1 MKFKTLLL
9 IFFFVGTLLAENV
22 AHYAWPKK
30 ANEWG
35 TITNN
40 IKSIPLKH
48 WQLTGLSKE
57 KDVDI
62 PLLLKNVKEIT
73 FGTKVTLPKK
83 RRVGEEV
90 FLFTQNIHGAC
101 YFYANNH
108 LLGLSPNS
116 TNPLRFKI
124 PADFF
129 EQDSVL
135 NLTLKI
141 KRVESAEKG
150 FPNIVYN
157 LSEER
162 FLGLGGMVYLQLVNP
177 PTVTISQMNVV
188 KKEIQFY
195 LNYQYT
201 IEANGPIKRLKVEE
215 NFFRSSTGKSLYKK
229 IRYSQEIRGNTI
241 TLSGT
246 FPLSNEDLWSPE
258 SPELLQF
265 SVKGQLTTDSG
276 TQTFSFG
283 QTFGARKIK
292 IEKQKFFLNANP
304 LQIKGITL
312 HFSPVVFNNG
322 NYHADLKEMFEFL
335 KQLNFN
341 AIRLANTLPDA
352 VVLNLADSLGLMVF
366 AEFPIWR
373 FPAEFF
379 AENFL
384 LESGKNICQQIKPYY
399 QNHPSLAAVGLGQE
413 IPLHLAS
420 TQKFM
425 FILNSKLKTN
435 LNVLT
440 YISPI
445 PAFPLP
451 PERVSDFYLFD
462 RYLPIHFLQPDA
474 ELRSFALI
482 GKIGHLTPDLLKD
495 KNNDELH
502 QVNRSL
508 LIKNEIFKA
517 LNDFQPNGGF
527 VECLHDWFT
536 EYPNDF
542 DLSKQSQQ
550 KVPLGFLD
558 ENKKQKTWVK
568 LLADPWQFD
577 EATLLDQYSEQKP
590 YTNFFSILMTLSTL
604 LFFGIYRRVPRLR
617 ENVRRSLR
625 HSYGFFVDLR
635 ERRIIPY
642 FNSITVEIF
651 ISLVLAVFLSSQI
664 YFFHKSLWL
673 QEILAIFL
681 IPLGVFKQYL
691 QFSQNKLII
700 TTFIFLLFMIIPFI
714 GALILKILA
723 WANRSKIRFRQGF
736 ATISW
741 AAAPLIWF
749 FPVSLVSYHYMLFQ
763 YPLQWLW
770 IALAFFLLWTQIRL
784 INGIHILFITK
795 TSKVFF
801 ILLLCYFIPILIFW
815 AIFNPPNYWVDYL
828 QLMVNARSLF

>member
-1 MKFKTLLL
+1 MKLKTLLL
-9 IFFFVGTLLAENV
+9 IFFFVGALLAKNV
-22 AHYAWPKK
+22 VHYAWPKK

-35 TITNN
+35 TITNT
-40 IKSIPLKH
+40 IQSIPLEH
-48 WQLTGLSKE
+48 WHITGLAKE

-62 PLLLKNVKEIT
+62 PLLVKNVKELT
-73 FGTKVTLPKK
+73 FSTTVTLPKK
-83 RRVGEEV
+83 RQDGEEV
-90 FLFTQNIHGAC
+90 FLFAQGIHGAC

-116 TNPLRFKI
+116 TNPLRLKI

-141 KRVESAEKG
+141 KSVESAHNG
-150 FPNIVYN
+150 FPKIVYN

-162 FLGLGGMVYLQLVNP
+162 FLGLGSMVYLQLVSS
-177 PTVTISQMNVV
+177 PTVTINQMNVE
-188 KKEIQFY
+188 KKENRFY

-201 IEANGPIKRLKVEE
+201 IKANAPVKRLKVEE
-215 NFFRSSTGKSLYKK
+215 NFFSSTTGKTLYKK
-229 IRYSQEIRGNTI
+229 IRYSQEIRGNSI
-241 TLSGT
+241 SLSGA
-246 FPLSNEDLWSPE
+246 FPLSSEDLWSPAFAE
-258 SPELLQF
+258 RLQF
-265 SVKGQLTTDSG
+265 SLKGELTTASG
-276 TQTFSFG
+276 TKTIHFG
-283 QTFGARKIK
+283 QAFGARKIK
-292 IEKQKFFLNANP
+292 IEKQKFFLNGSP

-322 NYHADLKEMFEFL
+322 NYHDALKEMFEFL

-341 AIRLANTLPDA
+341 AIRLAHMLPDA
-352 VVLNLADSLGLMVF
+352 VVLHLADSLGLMVF

-373 FPAEFF
+373 YPDEFF
-379 AENFL
+379 TENFL
-384 LESGKNICQQIKPYY
+384 LEAGKNICQQIKPYY
-399 QNHPSLAAVGLGQE
+399 QNHPSLVAIGLGQE
-413 IPLHLAS
+413 IPLHLPS

-425 FILNSKLKTN
+425 FILNGKLKGN
-435 LNVLT
+435 LNILT

-462 RYLPIHFLQPDA
+462 RYLPIHFLHA
-474 ELRSFALI
+474 EAALRSFALI
-482 GKIGHLTPDLLKD
+482 GKIGQLRPDLLKS
-495 KNNDELH
+495 KINDEAH
-502 QVNRSL
+502 HVNRSL

-517 LNDFQPNGGF
+517 LNDIQPNGGF
-527 VECLHDWFT
+527 VECLHDWYT
-536 EYPNDF
+536 EYPNAF
-542 DLSKQSQQ
+542 DLTKQSQQ

-558 ENKKQKTWVK
+558 ENREPKSWVK

-577 EATLLDQYSEQKP
+577 DATLLDQYSEQKP

-617 ENVRRSLR
+617 ENVWRSLR

-642 FNSITVEIF
+642 FNSITVEMF
-651 ISLVLAVFLSSQI
+651 IALVLAVFLSSQI

-700 TTFIFLLFMIIPFI
+700 TTFLFLFFVVIPFI

-770 IALAFFLLWTQIRL
+770 VGLAIFFLWTQIRL
-784 INGIHILFITK
+784 INGIHILFVTK